1 MSRTRELVNKIVDAV
16 MDAENVETV
25 LTHGTGNEDF
35 SEDSRNKLRVSARE
49 LQNLIDDLSKP
60 RNTLRRLARDHADD
74 QMAKLRELEEATRE
88 AKALFRGISIA
99 ARARE
104 SSSDSSS
111 SQSSSSQSSSSQS
124 SSSGSSSGAAP
135 SWGSRGHYSRFV
147 PRSAARAASGRKR
160 SRRKKTRRRKAMKRK
175 HTRRASR
182 RR

>member
-16 MDAENVETV
+16 NDAEDVETV
-25 LTHGTGNEDF
+25 LNDGASNERF
-35 SEDSRNKLRVSARE
+35 SGDSRNKLRVSARE

-60 RNTLRRLARDHADD
+60 RNTLRRLARDHAAD

-111 SQSSSSQSSSSQS
+111 SQSSSS
-124 SSSGSSSGAAP
+124 GSSSGAAP
-135 SWGSRGHYSRFV
+135 SWGSRGYYSRFV

-160 SRRKKTRRRKAMKRK
+160 SRRKKTRRRITRQRMP
-175 HTRRASR
+175 TRRATR

>member
-111 SQSSSSQSSSSQS
+111 SQSSSSQSSSS
-124 SSSGSSSGAAP
+124 GSSSGAAP